1 VALSEIDR
9 KLLDRC
15 LDRKP
20 RSWEDFVDRFMGLV
34 VHVINHSSQAR
45 SIRLTPEDREDL
57 CAEVFLTIVKSDF
70 AVLRRFQG
78 KSNLATYLTVIA
90 RRVVVKHLLEH
101 KSAAKLQIA
110 TVPPSEVQDS
120 TADGLEDRVSDL
132 DEVEKL
138 LDDLDGFE
146 AQVVRL
152 YHIEG
157 KTYREIS
164 TATGMPE
171 NSVGP
176 TLSRAREKMR
186 RGSADS
192 QQA

>member
-1 VALSEIDR
+1 MALSELDR

-34 VHVINHSSQAR
+34 IHVINHSSQAR
-45 SIRLTPEDREDL
+45 SIRLSAEDREDL
-57 CAEVFLTIVKSDF
+57 CAEVFMTLVKNDF
-70 AVLRRFQG
+70 AVLRRFHGQ
-78 KSNLATYLTVIA
+78 SSLATYLTVIA
-90 RRVVVKHLLEH
+90 RRVVVKDLLEH
-101 KSAAKLQIA
+101 KSAAKLHSV
-110 TVPPSEVQDS
+110 TVPPSEPVDS
-120 TADGLEDRVSDL
+120 AAEDLEDRVSDL
-132 DEVEKL
+132 EEVERL

-157 KTYREIS
+157 KSYREIS

-192 QQA
+192 QA

>member
-1 VALSEIDR
+1 VALSELDR

-34 VHVINHSSQAR
+34 IHVINHSSQAR
-45 SIRLTPEDREDL
+45 SIRLSAEDREDL
-57 CAEVFLTIVKSDF
+57 CAEVFMTLVKNDF
-70 AVLRRFQG
+70 AVLRRFHGQ
-78 KSNLATYLTVIA
+78 SSLATYLTVIA
-90 RRVVVKHLLEH
+90 RRVVVKDLLEH
-101 KSAAKLQIA
+101 KSAAKLHSV
-110 TVPPSEVQDS
+110 TVPPSEPVDS
-120 TADGLEDRVSDL
+120 AAEDLEDRVSDL
-132 DEVEKL
+132 EEVERL

-157 KTYREIS
+157 KSYREIS

-192 QQA
+192 QA

>member
-1 VALSEIDR
+1 MALSEIDR

-20 RSWEDFVDRFMGLV
+20 RSWDDFVDRFMGLV
-34 VHVINHSSQAR
+34 IHTINHSSQAR

-57 CAEVFLTIVKSDF
+57 CAEVFMTIVKNDF

-110 TVPPSEVQDS
+110 TVPPSEVQD
-120 TADGLEDRVSDL
+120 TGADGLEDRVSDL

-164 TATGMPE
+164 TVTGMPE

-192 QQA
+192 QEA